1 MKNKLLLLL
10 SLLILSLSSNSYAAF
25 LVKREATVSTSPVA
39 TTSESNTA
47 VHHKRSKISNI
58 AYRITHPLQNLVPRR
73 GHGDTNG
80 ILSLIFGIAGILGI
94 GFGGTLL
101 SIAAIVLGAIGLRNN
116 ERFALAGLILG
127 IAGVLLLII
136 AAIFIV
142 ALISA
147 LL

>member
-1 MKNKLLLLL
+1 M
-10 SLLILSLSSNSYAAF
+10 SSNSHAAF
-25 LVKREATVSTSPVA
+25 LVKREAAIATSSAEP
-39 TTSESNTA
+39 TSEGNTIT
-47 VHHKRSKISNI
+47 HHKRSKLSSI
-58 AYRITHPLQNLVPRR
+58 AYGITHPLQSLLPGRR
-73 GHGDTNG
+73 HGDTNG

-147 LL
+147 IL

>member
-25 LVKREATVSTSPVA
+25 FVKREAAIATSSAEP
-39 TTSESNTA
+39 TSEGNTIT
-47 VHHKRSKISNI
+47 HHKRSKISNI
-58 AYRITHPLQNLVPRR
+58 AYRITHPLQSMVPGRR
-73 GHGDTNG
+73 HGDTHG

-127 IAGVLLLII
+127 IAGVLLLIL
-136 AAIFIV
+136 AVVVFVALLSAIF
-142 ALISA
+142 
-147 LL
+147 